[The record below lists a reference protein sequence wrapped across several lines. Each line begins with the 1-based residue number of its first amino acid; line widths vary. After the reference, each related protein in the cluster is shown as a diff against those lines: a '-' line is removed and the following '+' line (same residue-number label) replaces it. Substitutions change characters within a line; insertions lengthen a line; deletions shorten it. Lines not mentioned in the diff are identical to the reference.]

1 MGIFD
6 FFRPQTIIESDD
18 ETGDE
23 AHKRY
28 RDSGS
33 KTGYNSKED
42 NHYYP
47 SDEELD
53 AEEDEPEEEVKE
65 KQRTILFDENGDP
78 YYAD

>member
-53 AEEDEPEEEVKE
+53 AKEDEPEEVKE